1 MADGLPIVDAEN
13 PTEDY
18 LKARGPLPGFEQQE
32 PEVKEEEQKEEPTQE
47 EEKVSLSKSEF
58 EAERAKIAKEAAES
72 AKAEYEKSAD
82 ERKRQAEKDAE
93 DRELEAAYK
102 AALEGQGEEQITA
115 QRKLLQ
121 EKLNEINSKRA
132 LKQAEPL
139 IKQAQDEFAFR
150 KYNEHMGAFAVDP
163 KDKDVLALDPALG
176 MKGLN
181 ALLIEKTADEELVA
195 RMLKNP
201 GVKKVLDAVK
211 KEAEKEKKAA
221 KVEGMAKA
229 IGSSRPL
236 EGAKATGDK
245 VYSLDQIEAAL
256 AQSPKDKDL
265 QNMWRKAQRKIGRPI

>member
-18 LKARGPLPGFEQQE
+18 LKARGPLPGFEQE
-32 PEVKEEEQKEEPTQE
+32 PEVKEEEQKEEPVQE

-72 AKAEYEKSAD
+72 AKEEYEKSAE